1 MDKMDKAEYWI
12 LESAVHS
19 VSPIN
24 VLASEDS
31 ITNWFFYPGPGLS
44 RPDMIN
50 VLHRLFEAGD
60 LIATRTNWNG
70 TIKYEQL
77 VPTKEEIEAAL
88 SQERYV
94 NYSCTESSPSW
105 KNMTQEA
112 IEAVW
117 AQERGLD
124 YGLTVQGGSRWET
137 ITQADWSHYLRV
149 GSQGKHTRV
158 KSGEETLEEQPVDL
172 SENAVALEWYVIVE
186 GSDKKLIEE
195 SVAACAEA
203 QGFSIIMPVW
213 EVMQPWRVNYW
224 KTLPIGY
231 QVTYLHQYSR
241 SKPMRPYEPYGYDPW
256 PSYLPWYVKPQFE

>member
-1 MDKMDKAEYWI
+1 MDKAEYWI
-12 LESAVHS
+12 LESAVHYQ
-19 VSPIN
+19 PAIN

-31 ITNWFFYPGPGLS
+31 IANWFRYPGPGLS
-44 RPDMIN
+44 HPDMIN
-50 VLHRLFEAGD
+50 VLHRLFQAGD
-60 LIATRTNWNG
+60 LIATRTNWNR

-77 VPTKEEIEAAL
+77 VPTPEEIETAL

-94 NYSCTESSPSW
+94 NYSCTESSPRW

-112 IEAVW
+112 IKDVW

-124 YGLTVQGGSRWET
+124 YGLTAQGGSRWET
-137 ITQADWSHYLRV
+137 ITQADWSRFFWV
-149 GSQGKHTRV
+149 GSAYIHEWIEPGQEPLDL
-158 KSGEETLEEQPVDL
+158 GEKAVEPVDY
-172 SENAVALEWYVIVE
+172 SIIS

-195 SVAACAEA
+195 SLTACAEA
-203 QGFSIIMPVW
+203 KGFTIVMPVW
-213 EVMQPWRVNYW
+213 EVMQPWRVTYW